1 MAVVCEMLTNELLT
15 EINRNRES
23 LLNKSDDLRLS
34 LPSSKSKITQ
44 FENNEE
50 FFSAVEIKD
59 PKNTLA

>member
-34 LPSSKSKITQ
+34 LPSSKGKKTL
-44 FENNEE
+44 FENKEE

>member
-34 LPSSKSKITQ
+34 LPSSKSKMTQ